1 MPFHRWVRCQKS
13 AAKVHP
19 DSQAPPLRQFAA
31 RVYILYILCLGFPAG
46 AGSSTFC
53 GRVGQGL
60 LSFQKSY
67 QYFLRSVW
75 ALVFSF
81 KKRRQDMRRGAC
93 FFGSLPLMA
102 FPLMRRLW
110 DWATSYGICWPG
122 GGTCSLRPGAHE
134 IRPPRDPPLQ
144 LHQDSKRFRPRST
157 RQGTESHQLLLGLG
171 MLWKIK
177 STGFSSCSRLD
188 VRSQR
193 MAQMTMNGPN
203 DHE

>member
-19 DSQAPPLRQFAA
+19 DSQAPPLRQFAS

-60 LSFQKSY
+60 LSFQKS
-67 QYFLRSVW
+67 QQLF
-75 ALVFSF
+75 ALCLGTVVFVQ
-81 KKRRQDMRRGAC
+81 KKAAGSTAWGLL
-93 FFGSLPLMA
+93 FVSLPLMA
-102 FPLMRRLW
+102 SPLMRRLW
-110 DWATSYGICWPG
+110 DWASSYGICWPG

-157 RQGTESHQLLLGLG
+157 RQGTESHQLLLCLG
-171 MLWKIK
+171 TLWKIK
-177 STGFSSCSRLD
+177 TTGFSSCSRVD
-188 VRSQR
+188 VRSPR
-193 MAQMTMNGPN
+193 MAQMTTN